1 VSDQAP
7 RRRIRRVPPQQI
19 HPRLKRRVYDK
30 LKAYTAQTGAT
41 DNAVLN
47 AALEQYLDKS
57 WDTALIIRRL
67 DRLSRGLA
75 RAQRQTDTLAEVLS
89 AFIQIW
95 FAHTPPIPEEQKNTA
110 KHSANKRY
118 ADMIEFIRRRLGAS
132 KHVLVDLLGADEAD
146 ELAPEPSGS
155 GRGNADGLDA

>member
-1 VSDQAP
+1 MSAP
-7 RRRIRRVPPQQI
+7 APGRRLRRVPPQQI
-19 HPRLKRRVYDK
+19 HPRLKRRVYNK
-30 LKAYTAQTGAT
+30 LKAYTARTGAT

-57 WDTALIIRRL
+57 SDTALILRRL
-67 DRLSRGLA
+67 NRLSRGLA
-75 RAQRQTDTLAEVLS
+75 RSQRQTETLAEFLG

-95 FAHTPPIPEEQKNTA
+95 FAHTPPLPDEQKNSA

-132 KHVLVDLLGADEAD
+132 KHVLVDLLGAEEAD
-146 ELAPEPSGS
+146 ELAPAPATPE
-155 GRGNADGLDA
+155 RGDADGVDD